1 MKNSLPIQTTKFCTL
16 LVFNLFAVLVL
27 PLQANTSQ
35 QTTNLAWADLPKAVQ
50 TWLNGSTDAGN
61 LGSAVYS
68 VFLND
73 LFPGG
78 EGKVIYDI
86 EFPDNRFIAL
96 DDAGNHLFTSLANVQ
111 DQPINQQDAPQP
123 IQDWI
128 AQNASGD
135 VTDIFKIDGESGGNA
150 SFIYEVHLTN
160 SRVALFDAAG
170 QFLNASTDPWQGE
183 SDGGDVP
190 IAFGDM
196 PAEVQGFFNN
206 SSFSSDIPTAQF
218 FIIQNHPDLAP
229 QGTDVYEMEP
239 DGGASLI
246 GVAPDGTHL
255 YSMQFANQV
264 QLTGDDIPQPISD
277 WIQEFFPGATSPDV
291 WEIPSPS
298 GANQKVYEVDVYQN
312 DDDSPWGIFGQN
324 ANLLVA
330 NYGGQPAPVNLS
342 PVVANVTAMQ
352 IPGTKQMQIFYDLQV
367 ADNHPCTI
375 SVKWSTDNGVTYPL
389 TATAV
394 TGAAG
399 PGIVSGQALEVLWDM
414 EIDWNHQFTQTGRIK
429 ITASREA
436 LPVGGSGNVS
446 NTGGTSGTGAD

>member
-1 MKNSLPIQTTKFCTL
+1 MINPTPNLMSSRFFVALVVISL
-16 LVFNLFAVLVL
+16 L
-27 PLQANTSQ
+27 PLSVPKADASQ
-35 QTTNLAWADLPKAVQ
+35 QTTNLAWGDLPPAVQ
-50 TWLNGSTDAGN
+50 TWLNDSPYAGN

-68 VFLND
+68 VYLND

-78 EGKVIYDI
+78 GGKVIYDI
-86 EFPDNRFIAL
+86 ELSDNTFIAL
-96 DDAGNHLFTSLANVQ
+96 DDAGNHLFTAPANAQ
-111 DQPINQQDAPQP
+111 EQPVNEQDAPQP
-123 IQDWI
+123 IKDWVS
-128 AQNASGD
+128 QNASGQ
-135 VTDIFKIDGESGGNA
+135 VTEVLKIDGESGGNA
-150 SFIYEVHLTN
+150 TFIYEVRLTN

-170 QFLNASTDPWQGE
+170 QFLNASTDPWQGQG
-183 SDGGDVP
+183 DGGDVP
-190 IAFGDM
+190 IAFNDM
-196 PAEVQGFFNN
+196 PAAVQGFFSN
-206 SSFSSDIPTAQF
+206 SSFSGDIPTAQF
-218 FIIQNHPDLAP
+218 FIIENHPDLAP

-239 DGGASLI
+239 AGGASLI

-255 YSMQFANQV
+255 YSMQFANELK
-264 QLTGDDIPQPISD
+264 LTGDNIPQPISD
-277 WIQEFFPGATSPDV
+277 WIQEFFPGATTPDV

-298 GANQKVYEVDVYQN
+298 GANQKVYEVDVYQK

-367 ADNHPCTI
+367 ADKHPCTV
-375 SVKWSTDNGVTYPL
+375 SVKWSTDNGTTYPL

-399 PGIVSGQALEVLWDM
+399 PGIVSGQAQEILWDM

-429 ITASREA
+429 ITASRDA
-436 LPVGGSGNVS
+436 IP
-446 NTGGTSGTGAD
+446 TGTSGDTSDTGGSSGTVGD